1 MSGADENLVS
11 PFSVDSW
18 VTIFL
23 CIIIDIGLKRGD
35 IESLSILMV
44 LGFFAS
50 LRLYFPTF

>member
-23 CIIIDIGLKRGD
+23 CIIIVILNSNFIKR
-35 IESLSILMV
+35 V
-44 LGFFAS
+44 LINKSQLAFD
-50 LRLYFPTF
+50 